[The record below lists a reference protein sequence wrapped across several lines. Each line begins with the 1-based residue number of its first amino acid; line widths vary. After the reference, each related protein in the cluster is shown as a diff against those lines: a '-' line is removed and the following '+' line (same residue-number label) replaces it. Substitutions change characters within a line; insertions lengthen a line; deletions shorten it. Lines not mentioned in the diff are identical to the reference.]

1 MHAVRSR
8 AHILLS
14 FLVRPSSLMRCCAF
28 LSCFAVLASTFL
40 SCSEQPFLC
49 SLPVIRLVA
58 LRMYSRVSH
67 ALRLCAFRWRAG
79 SLAAHRAGCLAR
91 SASASRSLWYVGPYC
106 CAAGS
111 FRIMCVCEEPA
122 LFNKHCLVACL
133 RALSDASAAALPRQ
147 ARCWQQGL
155 RTGCHDLSGIRL
167 QAGTILETATA
178 ATYEFVA
185 HKKKKGKKRPPV
197 AAP

>member
-1 MHAVRSR
+1 MHAVRWR

-122 LFNKHCLVACL
+122 LFNNIAWLRAFALCPMPRLLHCLVRPGVGSRVSGCE
-133 RALSDASAAALPRQ
+133 SEWASSTGSRQ
-147 ARCWQQGL
+147 SLLHRNQTHHPC
-155 RTGCHDLSGIRL
+155 
-167 QAGTILETATA
+167 
-178 ATYEFVA
+178 YVFV
-185 HKKKKGKKRPPV
+185 
-197 AAP
+197 